1 MFNMKCKIE
10 IECPDGC
17 VPKYDPKTQKIT
29 FCKKVRLEDVKTFE
43 DVLDVMNI
51 SKSSIQAIEEKIPS
65 VSLINKY
72 KCDLILSALHSV
84 ENYIIP
90 NDLTVGNVYYPIP
103 RFYKKGQ
110 EPEHKDNIIG
120 MFHHKRTTY
129 VLVGGDADIGSY
141 AGLGFF
147 TSHNGV
153 GGVWTNVGFLPCAT
167 REIAEHFSRYFG
179 RFMFDAL
186 YADRVSYTF
195 LNE

>member
-1 MFNMKCKIE
+1 MKCKIE

-129 VLVGGDADIGSY
+129 VLVGGRANDDGSTT
-141 AGLGFF
+141 GLGYF
-147 TSHNGV
+147 TSGDGV
-153 GGVWTNVGFLPCAT
+153 GCVWADVGFLPCAT

>member
-1 MFNMKCKIE
+1 MKCKIE
-10 IECPDGC
+10 IECPEGYT
-17 VPKYDPKTQKIT
+17 PKYDIETQKVT
-29 FCKKVRLEDVKTFE
+29 FYKEVRLKDVKTFE
-43 DVLDVMNI
+43 DVLDVMNMF
-51 SKSSIQAIEEKIPS
+51 KSSIQAIEEKIPS

-103 RFYKKGQ
+103 RFYKRGQ

-120 MFHHKRTTY
+120 MFRHKRTTY
-129 VLVGGDADIGSY
+129 VLVGGYANYGST
-141 AGLGFF
+141 GLGCFN
-147 TSHNGV
+147 SYGEV
-153 GGVWTNVGFLPCAT
+153 GRVWTLVGFLPCAT

>member
-1 MFNMKCKIE
+1 MKCKIE
-10 IECPDGC
+10 IECPEGYT
-17 VPKYDPKTQKIT
+17 PKYDPETQKVT
-29 FCKKVRLEDVKTFE
+29 FYKEIRLKDVKTFE
-43 DVLDVMNI
+43 DVLDVMNM

-65 VSLINKY
+65 FSLINKY

-103 RFYKKGQ
+103 RFYKRGQ

-120 MFHHKRTTY
+120 MFRHKRTTY
-129 VLVGGDADIGSY
+129 VLVGGYASDGSN
-141 AGLGFF
+141 AGLGCFA
-147 TSHNGV
+147 SDCGV
-153 GGVWTNVGFLPCAT
+153 GRVWASVGFLPCAT